1 MLREEPQQA
10 ANLDF
15 PAGTGF
21 TGMQNA
27 GWGET
32 MAAIGDSP
40 GKQWPSAV
48 VSRQS
53 HTTLNAP
60 VQSERHNSAVRKLR
74 SIRKV
79 APLAAA
85 ALGLLALAVA
95 ADAQP
100 EQPSEPPAT
109 SQSAEP
115 ISRIIATA
123 IPNANFVATA
133 SRMATAHAQ
142 NSKLREFARNLARNQ
157 TSVARSLTARVNVI
171 GPIIARRP
179 PSAGGG
185 AGGANVSAPQLLP
198 DQASTLR
205 QLSRL
210 RGPGFDAL
218 YVSSVKESLAQLQT
232 LYRDVAKADGDAELR
247 SLAQRELPKLEETIS
262 ALDTM

>member
-1 MLREEPQQA
+1 MRPRNRPSKRSA
-10 ANLDF
+10 ARHHRDTT
-15 PAGTGF
+15 GTG
-21 TGMQNA
+21 
-27 GWGET
+27 
-32 MAAIGDSP
+32 
-40 GKQWPSAV
+40 V
-48 VSRQS
+48 VFV
-53 HTTLNAP
+53 P
-60 VQSERHNSAVRKLR
+60 
-74 SIRKV
+74 IRGHGATKATASV
-79 APLAAA
+79 VT
-85 ALGLLALAVA
+85 ALGLLALAA
-95 ADAQP
+95 SADAQP
-100 EQPSEPPAT
+100 EPPPEASAASQPTEPN
-109 SQSAEP
+109 
-115 ISRIIATA
+115 SRIIATA

-133 SRMATAHAQ
+133 SRMATVHAQ
-142 NSKLREFARNLARNQ
+142 YGKLREFARDLAEDQ

-247 SLAQRELPKLEETIS
+247 SLAQRELPKLEEEIS
-262 ALDTM
+262 ALGTM